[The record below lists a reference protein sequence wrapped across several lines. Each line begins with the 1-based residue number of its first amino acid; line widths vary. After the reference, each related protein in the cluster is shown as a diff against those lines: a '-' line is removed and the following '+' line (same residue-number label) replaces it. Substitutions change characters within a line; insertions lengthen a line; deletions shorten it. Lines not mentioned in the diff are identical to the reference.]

1 MNIHTYARCLHN
13 ETYFQDDLARS
24 FAPELQVGEV
34 YRILP
39 LSPAEAER
47 GFLRVIDRSGIG
59 YLYPQDYFELLS
71 EDELAETPASLT
83 VHLSL
88 RDKVELRTLADRRS
102 EQAQEPVSMS
112 HLVREWVSEHL
123 DLASD

>member
-1 MNIHTYARCLHN
+1 MHIYARCLHN
-13 ETYFQDDLARS
+13 ETYFQKDLAGN
-24 FAPELQVGEV
+24 FAPELQVGEI

-39 LSPAEAER
+39 VSSTEAER

-71 EDELAETPASLT
+71 EEELTEKPASLT

-102 EQAQEPVSMS
+102 EQLQEPISMS
-112 HLVREWVSEHL
+112 HLVREWVAEHL